1 MGSGAGRRESG
12 KAVQKQL
19 FTARELVALEETETL
34 LRCLT
39 RLELLMEEARQR
51 DDGATIRTLRRHT
64 RQIAV
69 ELRRRK
75 EANGDDDA
83 HP

>member
-1 MGSGAGRRESG
+1 M
-12 KAVQKQL
+12 QKQL
-19 FTARELVALEETETL
+19 FTARQLLQEQETEIL

-39 RLELLMEEARQR
+39 RLDVLMEEARQR
-51 DDGATIRTLRRHT
+51 DDGATIRTLRRHV

-75 EANGDDDA
+75 EANE
-83 HP
+83 